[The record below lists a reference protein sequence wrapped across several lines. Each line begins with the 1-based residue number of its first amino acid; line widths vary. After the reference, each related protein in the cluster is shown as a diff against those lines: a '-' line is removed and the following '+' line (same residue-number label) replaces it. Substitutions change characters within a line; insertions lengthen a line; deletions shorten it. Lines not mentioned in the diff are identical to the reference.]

1 MTYVKIQGAL
11 IFLLFL
17 IDSFWIMS
25 SSLKVVYN
33 ISLYLKYMGIVAF
46 LYLFYLFYTR
56 IRYNSRIGLLFITT
70 IYLIIFTAVA
80 LPLSYLAYTIP
91 NPLMDSTLIAADI
104 HLGFNFPA
112 LHALFLRHDHW
123 NTFFNVIYNS
133 MIFQIAFIF
142 LYFGLFGREIY
153 LQRFLM
159 LFMISILPTILLGCC
174 YPAVGPH
181 IWLHLPPPDFL
192 GKAISYL
199 LQLRKGVLDL
209 TQGHGIIEFPSF
221 HTTLAL
227 IFLYSFRNENKFLF
241 LFFIILNLLM
251 IFSTLIQGG
260 HYLIDI
266 LGGFY
271 IFLLTLVIEK
281 AVYLSVMKYGTL
293 DFLPSKQMLFLK
305 KVRGLSDV

>member
-1 MTYVKIQGAL
+1 MTYVKIQGVL

-17 IDSFWIMS
+17 IDSIWIIS
-25 SSLKVVYN
+25 SSLEVIYN
-33 ISLYLKYMGIVAF
+33 TSLYIKYMGVTAF
-46 LYLFYLFYTR
+46 LYLVYLFYTK
-56 IRYNSRIGLLFITT
+56 IRYDARIGLLFITT

-91 NPLMDSTLIAADI
+91 NPLMDSTLITADV

-112 LHALFLRHDHW
+112 LHTWFLHHDHW
-123 NTFFNVIYNS
+123 NIFFNIIYNS
-133 MIFQIAFIF
+133 MIFQIIFIF
-142 LYFGLFGREIY
+142 LYFGFFGEEIY

-159 LFMISILPTILLGCC
+159 LFMISILPTILLGCY

-181 IWLHLPPPDFL
+181 IWLHYPPPDFL
-192 GKAISYL
+192 GKAINFL

-251 IFSTLIQGG
+251 VFSTLIQGG

-266 LGGFY
+266 LGGLY
-271 IFLLTLVIEK
+271 IFLLTLAIEK
-281 AVYLSVMKYGTL
+281 VVYLSVMKYGTL
-293 DFLPSKQMLFLK
+293 DFLPSRQILFLK